1 MFETGLALIAIVL
14 ILLMV
19 NLLQAQENPRYNTL
33 FDRLLLAIHLMM
45 ALAGAV
51 ILFSPS
57 ATGMEM
63 TAAQGQLFGFSF
75 LAMGTW
81 GMLVSLTAVRQQIAR
96 HIPFRADAP
105 VHTLA
110 LLFTGYLVANTAMT
124 LSQGGLEA
132 LAEVTTAATIWDVI
146 ANQMI
151 FILTAV
157 FGVGFLIRRKTMGE
171 LFQRLGIEPISRRQ
185 VGVVFRWIMIL
196 IVLQWIGGAL
206 TVFLDPEGYE
216 LLDGVS
222 GALLGDIDTVWEWAI
237 LAMATGLG
245 EEMLFRGA
253 LQPVFGLTA
262 TAVLFAVVH
271 IQYGFT
277 IITILVFLMGIAL
290 GYLRQK
296 ENLTTTIFVH
306 AGYNFSLGLLSML
319 AVALEPFANG

>member
-1 MFETGLALIAIVL
+1 MFEIGLVLIAITLLL
-14 ILLMV
+14 ILV
-19 NLLQAQENPRYNTL
+19 NLLQAHENSRYNML
-33 FDRLLLAIHLMM
+33 FDRVLLAIHLML

-51 ILFSPS
+51 ILLSPS

-63 TAAQGQLFGFSF
+63 TAAQGQLFGVSF
-75 LAMGTW
+75 MAMGTW
-81 GMLVSLTAVRQQIAR
+81 GVIVSLTAVRQLIAR
-96 HIPFRADAP
+96 RIPFRADAP

-110 LLFTGYLVANTAMT
+110 LLLTGYLVANTAMT

-151 FILTAV
+151 FVLTAV

-171 LFQRLGIEPISRRQ
+171 LFQRLGIERLSLRQ
-185 VGVVFRWIMIL
+185 VGVVLRWIAIL

-206 TVFLDPEGYE
+206 TLFLDPNGYE

-253 LQPVFGLTA
+253 LQPVFGLTI

-319 AVALEPFANG
+319 AIALEPFATG

>member
-1 MFETGLALIAIVL
+1 MFEIGLVLIAIVF

-19 NLLQAQENPRYNTL
+19 NLLQAQENPRYNML
-33 FDRLLLAIHLMM
+33 FDRLILAVHLMLAM
-45 ALAGAV
+45 AGAV

-57 ATGMEM
+57 AAGMEM
-63 TAAQGQLFGFSF
+63 TAAQGQLFGVSF

-81 GMLVSLTAVRQQIAR
+81 GVIVGITAVRQFIAR
-96 HIPFRADAP
+96 YVPFRADAP
-105 VHTLA
+105 VHTIA
-110 LLFTGYLVANTAMT
+110 LLFAGYLVANTVMT
-124 LSQGGLEA
+124 LSQGGLET

-151 FILTAV
+151 FVLTAV

-171 LFQRLGIEPISRRQ
+171 LFQRLGIERISRRQ
-185 VGVVFRWIMIL
+185 VGLVFRWIAIL
-196 IVLQWIGGAL
+196 IVLQWVGGAL

-253 LQPVFGLTA
+253 LQPVFGLTV

-306 AGYNFSLGLLSML
+306 AGYNFSLGLLGML